1 MFFLHNLITCWMC
14 ALYVLFLVPKS
25 GLSLI
30 CATGLSWRGEALG
43 NLAGHC
49 ALKGCQDFD
58 KIWLFSF
65 LSKSCADLE
74 KGNGKLQ
81 GLLVEWGL
89 VAKKDQSWGEIS
101 LKQNPKLWKNILK
114 EFWFRTF
121 QSGQR
126 SPKKTSLGKIFHLL
140 FWIINAWNHCW
151 FRDWILCIFCALSLF

>member
-1 MFFLHNLITCWMC
+1 MCLPEYTLFTHLFHVFLHNFIICWIC

-81 GLLVEWGL
+81 GLLVEWGP

-101 LKQNPKLWKNILK
+101 LKQNPKLWKNI
-114 EFWFRTF
+114 
-121 QSGQR
+121 R
-126 SPKKTSLGKIFHLL
+126 SLCLGLFNQDNGHQKKLPWEKSSSFY
-140 FWIINAWNHCW
+140 FE
-151 FRDWILCIFCALSLF
+151 